1 MRRIIISPLVVTVAA
16 FFLLAGCV
24 TTPGARFYTL
34 NATPVEAAPE
44 SANLSLALGPIDLP
58 EYLERPQIVTRAGD
72 NRLDVDEFNR
82 WGGRLEEE
90 IVRVL
95 VVHLGRRLGTDRV
108 YSYPSRIG
116 ADTDYRLVL
125 EFRRFDGV
133 LGGEV
138 VLEAAWS
145 LVDDRNASV
154 LETGQASYRRGL
166 ESTDYSDYAAALSA
180 LLARLG
186 DDLAAA
192 LLEAA
197 PARASG
203 RSAK

>member
-1 MRRIIISPLVVTVAA
+1 MRRIVITPFLVTVAA
-16 FFLLAGCV
+16 FLLLAACA

-34 NATPVEAAPE
+34 NASPVEAAPKA
-44 SANLSLALGPIDLP
+44 SNLSLALGPIDLP

-90 IVRVL
+90 IARVL

-154 LETGQASYRRGL
+154 LETGQASYRRSLKGP
-166 ESTDYSDYAAALSA
+166 DYADYAAALSA

-192 LLEAA
+192 LVETD
-197 PARASG
+197 PARASR